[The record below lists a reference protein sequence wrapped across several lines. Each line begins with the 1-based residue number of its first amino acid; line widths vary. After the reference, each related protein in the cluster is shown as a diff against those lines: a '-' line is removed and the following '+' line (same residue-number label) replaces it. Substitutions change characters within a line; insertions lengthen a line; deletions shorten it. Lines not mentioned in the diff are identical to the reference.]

1 MITILNQLRDKHVN
15 IVLNSGMP
23 VPGIV
28 GPTDEQN
35 DVVEMV
41 SQVQVPE
48 EETNVQIPVG
58 RGGKQPKVLNVHVFV
73 RVSQISMIQERV
85 VKE

>member
-15 IVLNSGMP
+15 LVLTSGMP

-28 GPTDEQN
+28 GPTDKME

-48 EETNVQIPVG
+48 
-58 RGGKQPKVLNVHVFV
+58 
-73 RVSQISMIQERV
+73 
-85 VKE
+85 